1 MAGSLPYRR
10 VGQGTGRLRGAAG
23 GAGDGQEGGWDDGTV
38 SASVGPFR
46 ALPPQVDL
54 PALEHEVL
62 DQWEADKVFERSLEG
77 TAGKPQWVFYE
88 GPPTAN
94 GRPGT
99 HHIEARAFKDVFP
112 RFKTMQGYSVPRR
125 AGWDCHG
132 LPVEIAVEQEL
143 GFAGKPDIERY
154 GIAEFNARCRESVE
168 RHVGAFTELTSRMG
182 YWVDMSTAYRTMDA
196 SYIESVWWSLKQ
208 VFDKGLLVEDHRVAP
223 YCPRCGTG
231 LSDHEVAQGYETL
244 VDPSVYVRLPVTSGE
259 WAGKA
264 DLLVWTT
271 TPWTLPSNTAV
282 AVHPDVPYVVARNDA
297 GTFVVAEPL
306 LTAALGEGA
315 DVLARTLGRDW
326 ERVHYQRPF
335 ELVDFPTD
343 VETHYV
349 VLADYVTTEDG
360 TGLVHQSPAFGAED
374 FAVCRGYGLPV
385 VNPIDNSG
393 HFLPDVPLVRG
404 HFFKAADPTLVQD
417 LSDRGVLYREL
428 RYEHSYPHCW
438 RCHTPL
444 MYYAQPSWYIRTSQ
458 IKDQLLA
465 QNEQTSWH
473 PENIKEGRFGDWL
486 NNNVDWALSRDRYW
500 GTPLPIWRN
509 DADPARMVVVG
520 SLAELS
526 ELTGTDLSGLDPHRP
541 FIDDVTFT
549 VPGEE
554 GTYRRVRQVI
564 DAWYDSGSMPFAQ
577 WGAPHRNQ
585 AEFEAAYPAQFIAEA
600 IDQTRGWFYTLM
612 AVGTLVF
619 EQSSYQNVL
628 CLGHILAEDG
638 RKMSKHL
645 GNILEPMP
653 LMDRHGAD
661 AVRWFMLAGGS
672 PWSARRVG
680 HETLSEVVR
689 KVLLT
694 YWNTASF
701 FTLYAETNGW
711 DPAAQPAPPRAE
723 RPLLDRWALAEL
735 AAVTAGVTDALEDFD
750 TQTAGRLIATFV
762 DDLSNWYVRRS
773 RRRFWDGDP
782 AALGTLHEVLDGL
795 TRLMAPFTPF
805 VTERVWRGAVAPA
818 LAGPAVDS
826 VHLASWP
833 TVDEDARDDALVE
846 QVALVRRLVELGRS
860 ARTSSKVRTRQP
872 LGRAL
877 MGANGW
883 DALPRDLVQ
892 EVAEELNVEQLT
904 GLSAVEGELVDVSV
918 KVDFRAVGR
927 RLGKQVQAVAAAVAA
942 TDHAQLVS
950 AYRAGTATVPVDGA
964 DVPLAE
970 GDLIITETPREGWA
984 VASAGGLTVALDLTV
999 TPQLERAGLVR
1010 EVVRLLQD
1018 ARKSSGLAVSDRIE
1032 LWWTADGVVAQA
1044 LTEHGEQL
1052 SGEVLATA
1060 VHAGEPGADEGIEGP
1075 QGSRFWI
1082 ARA

>member
-1 MAGSLPYRR
+1 MM
-10 VGQGTGRLRGAAG
+10 V
-23 GAGDGQEGGWDDGTV
+23 DV
-38 SASVGPFR
+38 SAPAGPFR

-62 DQWEADKVFERSLEG
+62 EQWETDKVFARSLEG
-77 TAGKPQWVFYE
+77 SADKPQWVFYE

-99 HHIEARAFKDVFP
+99 HHIEARSFKDVFP
-112 RFKTMQGYSVPRR
+112 RFKTMQGWHVPRR

-168 RHVGAFTELTSRMG
+168 RHVDAFAELTSRMG

-244 VDPSVYVRLPVTSGE
+244 TDPSVYVRLPVTSGE
-259 WAGKA
+259 WAGRA
-264 DLLVWTT
+264 DLLIWTT

-282 AVHPDVPYVVARNDA
+282 AVHPDVTYVVARTDA

-306 LTAALGEGA
+306 LESALGEGA
-315 DVLARTLGRDW
+315 EVLARTRGRDW
-326 ERVHYQRPF
+326 EHVHYQRPF
-335 ELVDFPTD
+335 ELVDFPD
-343 VETHYV
+343 GVDTHYV

-360 TGLVHQSPAFGAED
+360 TGLVHQSPAFGADD
-374 FAVCRGYGLPV
+374 FAVGRAYGLPV
-385 VNPIDNSG
+385 VNPIDPSG
-393 HFLPDVPLVRG
+393 HFLADVPLVGG
-404 HFFKAADPTLVQD
+404 HFFKAADPALVQD

-458 IKDQLLA
+458 VKDQLLA

-473 PENIKEGRFGDWL
+473 PENIQWGRYGDWL

-509 DADPARMVVVG
+509 DADPSRMIVVG

-526 ELTGTDLSGLDPHRP
+526 ELTGTDLSELDPHRP

-619 EQSSYQNVL
+619 GKSSYENVL

-680 HETLSEVVR
+680 HEALSEVVR

-711 DPAAQPAPPRAE
+711 DPASSPAPPRAE

-735 AAVTAGVTDALEDFD
+735 ASVTAGVTQALEDFD
-750 TQTAGRLIATFV
+750 TQTAGRLIAGFV

-805 VTERVWRGAVAPA
+805 VTERVWRSAVLPGVVARDGEA
-818 LAGPAVDS
+818 AAVDS

-833 TVDEDARDDALVE
+833 TVDDEARDDALVE

-860 ARTSSKVRTRQP
+860 ARTSAKARTRQP
-872 LGRAL
+872 LARAL
-877 MGANGW
+877 VAAPGW
-883 DALPRDLVQ
+883 SQLPRDLVA
-892 EVAEELNVEQLT
+892 EVADELNVAELT
-904 GLSAVEGELVDVSV
+904 ELSAVAGSLVDVSV

-942 TDHAQLVS
+942 ADPAELVA
-950 AYRAGTATVPVDGA
+950 AYRAGAATVPVDGTP
-964 DVPLAE
+964 VPVEE
-970 GDLIITETPREGWA
+970 GDLVVTETPREGWT
-984 VASAGGLTVALDLTV
+984 VASAAGLTVALDLTL
-999 TPQLERAGLVR
+999 TPELERAGLVR
-1010 EVVRLLQD
+1010 EVVRLVQD
-1018 ARKSSGLAVSDRIE
+1018 ARKSTGLAVSDRIE
-1032 LWWTADGVVAQA
+1032 LWWTGDGAVAQA
-1044 LTEHGEQL
+1044 LTEHAEAL
-1052 SGEVLATA
+1052 AGEVLATT
-1060 VHAGEPGADEGIEGP
+1060 VHAGEPGAGEGLEGP
-1075 QGSRFWI
+1075 AGARVWI
-1082 ARA
+1082 ARVNS